1 MEKTITEIFSLKRES
16 PRLGKIP
23 FSLKSF
29 LKIGAITASV
39 IIITLFHYQTA
50 PEAGIKHVVYRE
62 LYFLPIILGGF
73 WYGLRGG
80 LLTALT
86 ISIFYSPMVLSE
98 ADTFSTHNF
107 GNIMEILLFNLVGA
121 LLGLLKDRENVLQ
134 KRTSEAEN
142 LAAMGQ
148 AAAMIA
154 HDLKT
159 PLVTIGGLARRLTH
173 KIPQETPEGE
183 KVRVIRQQS
192 ERLEQLV
199 MDILLFAKPIKL
211 SMKENNLCQLLQNAK
226 DSASGIAKE
235 NGIEV
240 IVHTE
245 KECRC
250 TLDDEKMMQVFINLL
265 ANAIESSLPGETV
278 TISLANNAGTLQV
291 DISDRGV
298 GIPENIMDKIFEPFV
313 SGKPKG
319 TGLGLPISKKIVE
332 AHAGKLE
339 YVKNNDSGTTFRILI
354 PAK

>member
-1 MEKTITEIFSLKRES
+1 MEKTIAEIFSMKRES
-16 PRLGKIP
+16 LLLGKIP

-29 LKIGAITASV
+29 LKIGAIATSV

-80 LLTALT
+80 LITALT

-159 PLVTIGGLARRLTH
+159 PLVTIGGLTRRLTH

-183 KVRVIRQQS
+183 KVRVIRQQA
-192 ERLEQLV
+192 ERLEQVV
-199 MDILLFAKPIKL
+199 MDILLFAKPIQL
-211 SMKENNLCQLLQNAK
+211 SMKENNLCQLLQKAK
-226 DSASGIAKE
+226 DSVSGIAKE
-235 NGIEV
+235 NGIEI
-240 IVHTE
+240 IVPAE
-245 KECRC
+245 KECQC

-265 ANAIESSLPGETV
+265 ANAIESSSPGETV
-278 TISLANNAGTLQV
+278 KLSLANHAGTLQV
-291 DISDRGV
+291 DVSDRGA

-332 AHAGKLE
+332 AHAGELK
-339 YVKNNDSGTTFRILI
+339 YVNNIGGGATFKILI